1 MKQNLF
7 VVLMDLETTN
17 IDYNNLPEVLKG
29 ECLYLKSGYIAL
41 FTDNS
46 RGNFFDNIKIDQ

>member
-29 ECLYLKSGYIAL
+29 ECLYLKSGGIAL

-46 RGNFFDNIKIDQ
+46 MGNFFD